1 MGKYAKSGVV
11 LFGLCATLVIT
22 GCESDVEDTPISRA
36 CTQAFE
42 DLRQISDAMYAAEA
56 AGRTFTDAEWNSID
70 VAPLQTC
77 TSANEW
83 LAAGKQ
89 NPGALGFT
97 HPDAIDE
104 TVLGV
109 FCYGDDVTRTAVCV
123 DAAAKGIE
131 AP

>member
-1 MGKYAKSGVV
+1 MGKDAKSGVV
-11 LFGLCATLVIT
+11 LLALCATLVVT
-22 GCESDVEDTPISRA
+22 GCESDVEDTAISHA
-36 CTQAFE
+36 CAQAFE

-56 AGRTFTDAEWNSID
+56 EGNIFTDDQWNSID
-70 VAPLQTC
+70 VPPLEAC
-77 TSANEW
+77 NSADEW

-109 FCYGDDVTRTAVCV
+109 FCYGDDVTSTPVCV

>member
-1 MGKYAKSGVV
+1 MGKYAKSCVV
-11 LFGLCATLVIT
+11 LFGLCATLVVT
-22 GCESDVEDTPISRA
+22 GCESDVADTVVSHA

-42 DLRQISDAMYAAEA
+42 ELRQISDAMYAAEA
-56 AGRTFTDAEWNSID
+56 EGKTFTDAQWNSID
-70 VAPLQTC
+70 VAPLQSC
-77 TSANEW
+77 TSADEW

-109 FCYGDDVTRTAVCV
+109 FCYGDDVTSTPVCV
-123 DAAAKGIE
+123 DAAAKGIK